1 MLLVQP
7 VVSLAVAPSLCVGGV
22 HKKVLLITGVADGG
36 VIAVD
41 AAHNVLTG
49 PVGRGRSNQGVD

>member
-7 VVSLAVAPSLCVGGV
+7 VVRLAVATSLSVGGV
-22 HKKVLLITGVADGG
+22 HEEVLLITGVADGG

-41 AAHNVLTG
+41 AAHNVLAG